1 MYMRKIVTIL
11 LISLLAT
18 ACSKKTTTITPIN
31 LTSSLSPHGM
41 VYALPLTTYRIKVES
56 VQIIEIP
63 GPYAQFAER
72 FMGISNVITKKN
84 SEWEIQSVDATS
96 DNEADISALFVIEP
110 NETFQSDFLKLTSQ
124 GLIIPTSNIHFD
136 GINKVGMQPAP
147 EPATPIY
154 TDLSTTPFIVAERTT
169 HYSRVFQDSTFVRV
183 PVHKTVTV
191 EKSIEDK
198 ALEAAEFIF
207 LLRKRRFEL
216 LNGDA
221 DFIAEGKA
229 AEAVLKE
236 ISKLEQEYLSLFIG
250 KSFEQKSTH
259 WFDYTP
265 KPNGNSATIL
275 FRFSPSKGVV
285 SASDLSG
292 SPVLISASPNG
303 EWQGTELLK
312 QLSTEKETP
321 RTDAV
326 YFRIPI
332 PIDLKVTFEN
342 QDLFHIRTS
351 VYQFGPLVRMPANFF
366 MKEYGNIH
374 FMKPEQ

>member
-11 LISLLAT
+11 LITLLAA

-31 LTSSLSPHGM
+31 STSSLSPHGM

-56 VQIIEIP
+56 IQTLDIP

-72 FMGISNVITKKN
+72 FMGISNVITKKKI
-84 SEWEIQSVDATS
+84 EWKIQSVDAAS
-96 DNEADISALFVIEP
+96 DTEADLSALFAIEP
-110 NETFQSDFLKLTSQ
+110 NETFQIDFLKLTSQ

-136 GINKVGMQPAP
+136 GINDEGLQPAQ

-154 TDLSTTPFIVAERTT
+154 TDLSTTPFIAAERTT

-198 ALEAAEFIF
+198 ALEAADFIF
-207 LLRKRRFEL
+207 QLRKRRFEL

-229 AEAVLKE
+229 AEAVLDE

-259 WFDYTP
+259 WFNYTP

-326 YFRIPI
+326 YYRIPT
-332 PIDLKVTFEN
+332 PVNLKVTFEN

-351 VYQFGPLVRMPANFF
+351 AYQFGPLVRIPANLLV
-366 MKEYGNIH
+366 K
-374 FMKPEQ
+374 